1 MSTNFLN
8 WMRNINLLIQQAQQ
22 TLRREHPSRPTPFKY
37 TIVKLLKEKNQETVK
52 KKNNSTDKM
61 NHNEIKANV
70 IRNNTGQKAM
80 E

>member
-8 WMRNINLLIQQAQQ
+8 WMKNINLLIQQAQQ

-52 KKNNSTDKM
+52 KKKKKQ
-61 NHNEIKANV
+61 HRKNEPQWN
-70 IRNNTGQKAM
+70 
-80 E
+80 